1 MSDTRSKLRR
11 AMIAAVA
18 DQASVDQEFE
28 RLAVSTIE
36 IPTLPPDEWFASLHD
51 VEPYDVVVEPNG
63 HIHGFPAASWTDC
76 HLSYPNECVTP
87 PRSMTD
93 YTLFKVGQ
101 VTTASGA
108 VVRTGP
114 ITLRGGHA
122 PHGVSRQAAQKFYD
136 DTDSAIADVAIGD
149 GKYGI
154 WINGAIR
161 PDVSPA
167 EVRRAMSSGFSGD
180 WREWQGNLELIAFS
194 AVNTP
199 GFRRKAALYNRPL
212 PIAASVDTSGWGTL
226 CAAIDMP
233 RGITH
238 AGVIFRA
245 LDTGRVLMTQ
255 RSLFHGDDDAV
266 KGKWEFPG
274 GALED
279 GEDAEM
285 GALRE
290 FNQETGLVPPDD
302 YIKVGEYP
310 NGNYVSVLYDVP
322 GEAWTVNATLQP
334 AETVGLGWFD
344 PSAISG
350 LCRPECADYD
360 IEAMWDEMSQL
371 TMDAEVVMASP
382 VASWRIASPPRSAAR
397 RYSAPSS
404 FDSECMEVDDGVL
417 EVRTESSW
425 FDSDDLDHVVDDGG
439 AACRLDGPGAV
450 HRERQEVLD
459 VDRRPGLCPDAARC
473 RHPPVV
479 N

>member
-1 MSDTRSKLRR
+1 MEVVTADVIDVRSKLRR
-11 AMIAAVA
+11 AMIAA
-18 DQASVDQEFE
+18 ASNQITLD
-28 RLAVSTIE
+28 

-63 HIHGFPAASWTDC
+63 HIHGFPAASWNDC

-161 PDVSPA
+161 PDVTPA

-199 GFRRKAALYNRPL
+199 GFRRKAALYNKPL
-212 PIAASVDTSGWGTL
+212 PMAASAAIADTSGWGTL

-274 GALED
+274 GALEE

-290 FNQETGLVPPDD
+290 FNQETGLVPPDGWM
-302 YIKVGEYP
+302 KVGEYP
-310 NGNYVSVLYDVP
+310 NGNYVSVLFDVP
-322 GEAWTVNATLQP
+322 GEHWTVDAVLQP
-334 AETVGLGWFD
+334 AETVGLGWFE
-344 PSAISG
+344 PTQVSS

-360 IEAMWDEMSQL
+360 IEAMWAEMNDQVTEDMEAVLASA
-371 TMDAEVVMASP
+371 AE
-382 VASWRIASPPRSAAR
+382 RIAASIGRSTLQRAAELR
-397 RYSAPSS
+397 R
-404 FDSECMEVDDGVL
+404 
-417 EVRTESSW
+417 R
-425 FDSDDLDHVVDDGG
+425 
-439 AACRLDGPGAV
+439 V
-450 HRERQEVLD
+450 H
-459 VDRRPGLCPDAARC
+459 G
-473 RHPPVV
+473 
-479 N
+479 

>member
-1 MSDTRSKLRR
+1 
-11 AMIAAVA
+11 MIAAIA
-18 DQASVDQEFE
+18 P
-28 RLAVSTIE
+28 STS
-36 IPTLPPDEWFASLHD
+36 PTGMIDVPVIPPDEWFASLHD

-63 HIHGFPAASWTDC
+63 HIHGFPAASWNDC
-76 HLSYPNECVTP
+76 HLSYPGDCVTP
-87 PRSMTD
+87 PRSYTD

-108 VVRTGP
+108 VIRTGP

-149 GKYGI
+149 GAYGI

-167 EVRRAMSSGFSGD
+167 DVRRAMSSGFSGD

-199 GFRRKAALYNRPL
+199 GFRRKAALYNKPV
-212 PIAASVDTSGWGTL
+212 PVMASIAHGSGQVNVTSGWGTL

-233 RGITH
+233 RSVTH

-274 GALED
+274 GSLEE

-290 FNQETGLVPPDD
+290 FNQETGLVPPDG
-302 YIKVGEYP
+302 YIKLGEYP
-310 NGNYVSVLYDVP
+310 NGNYVSVLYNVAH
-322 GEAWTVNATLQP
+322 EAWTVDAVLQP
-334 AETVGLGWFD
+334 AETVGLGWFE
-344 PSAISG
+344 PSQISG
-350 LCRPECADYD
+350 LCRPECASYD
-360 IEAMWDEMSQL
+360 IDAMWAEMEMAGMGM
-371 TMDAEVVMASP
+371 TEDMDAVLA
-382 VASWRIASPPRSAAR
+382 SAAER
-397 RYSAPSS
+397 VARTIGRTPSQIIQQ
-404 FDSECMEVDDGVL
+404 L
-417 EVRTESSW
+417 H
-425 FDSDDLDHVVDDGG
+425 LK
-439 AACRLDGPGAV
+439 V
-450 HRERQEVLD
+450 H
-459 VDRRPGLCPDAARC
+459 G
-473 RHPPVV
+473 
-479 N
+479 

>member
-1 MSDTRSKLRR
+1 MITDVIDIRSKLRR
-11 AMIAAVA
+11 AMITAAA
-18 DQASVDQEFE
+18 AQSFD
-28 RLAVSTIE
+28 
-36 IPTLPPDEWFASLHD
+36 IPVTPPDEWFASLHD
-51 VEPYDVVVEPNG
+51 AEPYDVVVEPNG
-63 HIHGFPAASWTDC
+63 HIHGFPAASWNDC

-212 PIAASVDTSGWGTL
+212 PMAASFADTSGWGTL

-233 RGITH
+233 RGVTH

-255 RSLFHGDDDAV
+255 RSLFHGDDEAV

-274 GALED
+274 GSLEE

-290 FNQETGLVPPDD
+290 FNQETGLVPPDGWT
-302 YIKVGEYP
+302 KVGEYP
-310 NGNYVSVLYDVP
+310 NGNYVSVLFNVTN
-322 GEAWTVNATLQP
+322 EAWTVNAVLQP
-334 AETVGLGWFD
+334 EETVGLGWFE
-344 PSAISG
+344 PSQLSS

-360 IEAMWDEMSQL
+360 IDAMWAEMEMA
-371 TMDAEVVMASP
+371 TEDMDAVMAS
-382 VASWRIASPPRSAAR
+382 AAERIASSIGRSPRQIADQLRSR
-397 RYSAPSS
+397 
-404 FDSECMEVDDGVL
+404 
-417 EVRTESSW
+417 
-425 FDSDDLDHVVDDGG
+425 
-439 AACRLDGPGAV
+439 V
-450 HRERQEVLD
+450 HS
-459 VDRRPGLCPDAARC
+459 G
-473 RHPPVV
+473 
-479 N
+479 

>member
-1 MSDTRSKLRR
+1 MNDVRSKLRR
-11 AMIAAVA
+11 AMIAAVDTEMSP
-18 DQASVDQEFE
+18 DQTDREFD
-28 RLAVSTIE
+28 RLANSMID
-36 IPTLPPDEWFASLHD
+36 IPVLPPDEWFASLHD
-51 VEPYDVVVEPNG
+51 AEPYDVVVEPNG
-63 HIHGFPAASWTDC
+63 HIHGFPAASWNDC

-108 VVRTGP
+108 AVRTGP

-161 PDVSPA
+161 PDVSVA
-167 EVRRAMSSGFSGD
+167 DVRRAMSSGFSGD

-212 PIAASVDTSGWGTL
+212 PIAASADTSGWGTL

-255 RSLFHGDDDAV
+255 RSLFHGDDEAV

-274 GALED
+274 GGLEE
-279 GEDAEM
+279 GEDPEM

-290 FNQETGLVPPDD
+290 FNQETGLVPPDGW
-302 YIKVGEYP
+302 IKVGEYP
-310 NGNYVSVLYDVP
+310 NGNYVSVLYSVAN
-322 GEAWTVNATLQP
+322 EAWTVDATLQP
-334 AETVGLGWFD
+334 AETVGLGWFE
-344 PSAISG
+344 PTQLAS

-360 IEAMWDEMSQL
+360 IDAMWAEMEQQQ
-371 TMDAEVVMASP
+371 TEDMDAVLAS
-382 VASWRIASPPRSAAR
+382 AAERIASSIGRSTLQRAAELR
-397 RYSAPSS
+397 AR
-404 FDSECMEVDDGVL
+404 
-417 EVRTESSW
+417 
-425 FDSDDLDHVVDDGG
+425 
-439 AACRLDGPGAV
+439 V
-450 HRERQEVLD
+450 H
-459 VDRRPGLCPDAARC
+459 G
-473 RHPPVV
+473 
-479 N
+479 

>member
-1 MSDTRSKLRR
+1 MIADVLDVRSKLRR
-11 AMIAAVA
+11 SMIAAA
-18 DQASVDQEFE
+18 AAQSFD
-28 RLAVSTIE
+28 
-36 IPTLPPDEWFASLHD
+36 IPLVPPDEWFAPLHD
-51 VEPYDVVVEPNG
+51 AEPYDVVVEPNG
-63 HIHGFPAASWTDC
+63 HIHGFPAAAWTDC

-122 PHGVSRQAAQKFYD
+122 PHGVSRQSAQKYYD

-149 GKYGI
+149 GQYGI

-167 EVRRAMSSGFSGD
+167 DVRRAMSSGFSGD
-180 WREWQGNLELIAFS
+180 WREWQGNLELIALS

-199 GFRRKAALYNRPL
+199 GFRRKAALYNKPV
-212 PIAASVDTSGWGTL
+212 PMAASAADLSGWGTL

-274 GALED
+274 GSLEE

-290 FNQETGLVPPDD
+290 FNQETGLVPPDGWT
-302 YIKVGEYP
+302 KVGEYP
-310 NGNYVSVLYDVP
+310 NGNYVSVLFNTP
-322 GEAWTVNATLQP
+322 HEAWTVNAVLQP
-334 AETVGLGWFD
+334 EETVGLGWFE
-344 PSAISG
+344 PSQMGA
-350 LCRPECADYD
+350 LCRPECAGYD
-360 IEAMWDEMSQL
+360 IDAMWAEMEMA
-371 TMDAEVVMASP
+371 TEDMDAVMASAAER
-382 VASWRIASPPRSAAR
+382 VARSIGRSREQIAAHLLAR
-397 RYSAPSS
+397 
-404 FDSECMEVDDGVL
+404 
-417 EVRTESSW
+417 VR
-425 FDSDDLDHVVDDGG
+425 G
-439 AACRLDGPGAV
+439 
-450 HRERQEVLD
+450 
-459 VDRRPGLCPDAARC
+459 
-473 RHPPVV
+473 
-479 N
+479 

>member
-1 MSDTRSKLRR
+1 MLAWRESEPAVSVDRRALLRR
-11 AMIAAVA
+11 AMIAAV
-18 DQASVDQEFE
+18 VEE
-28 RLAVSTIE
+28 PT
-36 IPTLPPDEWFASLHD
+36 IPTFPPDEWFASLHD

-63 HIHGFPAASWTDC
+63 RIHGFPAASWNDC

-199 GFRRKAALYNRPL
+199 GFRRKAALYNKPL
-212 PIAASVDTSGWGTL
+212 PMAASFADTSGWGTL

-233 RGITH
+233 RGVTH

-274 GALED
+274 GSLEE

-290 FNQETGLVPPDD
+290 FNQETGLVPPDGWT
-302 YIKVGEYP
+302 KVGEYP
-310 NGNYVSVLYDVP
+310 NGNYVSVLFNTP
-322 GEAWTVNATLQP
+322 HEAWTVNAMLQP
-334 AETVGLGWFD
+334 EETVGLGWFE
-344 PSAISG
+344 PSQLSA

-360 IEAMWDEMSQL
+360 IDAMWAEM
-371 TMDAEVVMASP
+371 EMAAMETTEDMEA
-382 VASWRIASPPRSAAR
+382 VLASAADRIAASIGRSTLQRAEDIR
-397 RYSAPSS
+397 R
-404 FDSECMEVDDGVL
+404 
-417 EVRTESSW
+417 R
-425 FDSDDLDHVVDDGG
+425 
-439 AACRLDGPGAV
+439 V
-450 HRERQEVLD
+450 H
-459 VDRRPGLCPDAARC
+459 G
-473 RHPPVV
+473 
-479 N
+479 

>member
-1 MSDTRSKLRR
+1 MTVVDLDVRSKLRR
-11 AMIAAVA
+11 AMITAAA
-18 DQASVDQEFE
+18 APSFD
-28 RLAVSTIE
+28 
-36 IPTLPPDEWFASLHD
+36 IPVTPPDEWFASLHD
-51 VEPYDVVVEPNG
+51 AEPYDVVVEPNG
-63 HIHGFPAASWTDC
+63 HIHGFPAASWNDC

-108 VVRTGP
+108 IVRTGP

-149 GKYGI
+149 GIHGI

-212 PIAASVDTSGWGTL
+212 PMAASVSPTSNVLTIDTSGWGTL

-233 RGITH
+233 RGVTH

-274 GALED
+274 GSLEE

-290 FNQETGLVPPDD
+290 FNQETGLVPPDGWM
-302 YIKVGEYP
+302 KVGEYP
-310 NGNYVSVLYDVP
+310 NGNYVSVLFDVP
-322 GEAWTVNATLQP
+322 NEAWTVNAVLQP
-334 AETVGLGWFD
+334 AETVGLGWFE
-344 PSAISG
+344 PSQMSG

-360 IEAMWDEMSQL
+360 IDAMWAEMEMAV
-371 TMDAEVVMASP
+371 TEDMDAVLA
-382 VASWRIASPPRSAAR
+382 SAAER
-397 RYSAPSS
+397 VARSIGRSTLQRAEQLRS
-404 FDSECMEVDDGVL
+404 
-417 EVRTESSW
+417 R
-425 FDSDDLDHVVDDGG
+425 
-439 AACRLDGPGAV
+439 V
-450 HRERQEVLD
+450 H
-459 VDRRPGLCPDAARC
+459 G
-473 RHPPVV
+473 
-479 N
+479 